1 MRSTLDTKLV
11 LVLIGAVL
19 LTCAAM
25 MATGYIYLDRSFQQA
40 AQLEPG
46 LAANVPASDGLFAAL
61 FCSLAAA
68 ALIMLLGSVY
78 ICRTLRP
85 IKKCVSFAEAVAQGD
100 NVDLD
105 VYRGD
110 CLGHLA
116 EALRGMVGKLRAQSH
131 WYESILN
138 ALPYGI
144 SVTDMDMRWTFC
156 NTVALNSMGKT
167 DMAEVRGLHCSE
179 KKGNICNTPQCG
191 IEQLRQGNHNVLNH
205 MPNGRSMEIS
215 LDYLHDQEGQRI
227 GHLEVARDVT
237 ERLRLQKEAEEAS
250 VKARMDTVNSL
261 EGVVAGLNATAD
273 QLTGKIDDVREHTR
287 RVAARMAETATAME
301 EMNSTVLEVAGNAE
315 NAAHASSSV
324 QGQARDGTERMLRTI
339 RSIQS
344 VQEQSNGLKSEME
357 SLDRQARDIGAVL
370 TLIRDIADQTNL
382 LALNAA
388 IEAARAGD
396 AGRGFAVVADEV
408 RKLAEKT
415 MSATRDVESAIET
428 IQQGTGRS
436 ALTVESAVRAID
448 EVTGMAQ
455 DSGGSLEQIFSLA
468 NDSSSR
474 VAAIATA
481 ATEQSAASE
490 EINRNIAE
498 VNDLSSNMA
507 EAMNNA
513 AAEVDAMNRQAQ
525 VIAAILDNIRNQ
537 GADATS
543 TATAHTG

>member
-1 MRSTLDTKLV
+1 ML
-11 LVLIGAVL
+11 
-19 LTCAAM
+19 
-25 MATGYIYLDRSFQQA
+25 TGYIYLTHPLQEALR
-40 AQLEPG
+40 LGPG
-46 LAANVPASDGLFAAL
+46 LEANAPAHDGLSAAL
-61 FCSLAAA
+61 FNILSAV
-68 ALIMLLGSVY
+68 ALIILIGSIY
-78 ICRTLRP
+78 ICRTLKP
-85 IKKCVSFAEAVAQGD
+85 IKKCVTFAEAVAKGD
-100 NVDLD
+100 KIDLD
-105 VYRGD
+105 VYRTD

-116 EALRGMVGKLRAQSH
+116 EALRIMVGKLRAQAH

-156 NTVALNSMGKT
+156 NTAALDSMGKT
-167 DMAEVRGLHCSE
+167 GMAEVRGLHCSE

-191 IEQLRQGNHNVLNH
+191 IEQLRLGNHKVLNH
-205 MPNGRSMEIS
+205 MPNGKSMEIS
-215 LDYLHDQEGQRI
+215 LDYLHDQEGKKI

-250 VKARMDTVNSL
+250 VKARMETVNSL
-261 EGVVAGLNATAD
+261 ESVVAGINATAE
-273 QLTGKIDDVREHTR
+273 QLTGEIDGVREQTR
-287 RVAARMAETATAME
+287 QVAGRMAETATAME

-315 NAAHASSSV
+315 NAAQSSSSV
-324 QGQARDGTERMLRTI
+324 QGQARDGRDLMLRTI
-339 RSIQS
+339 ESIQA

-357 SLDRQARDIGAVL
+357 GLDKQARDIGAVL

-388 IEAARAGD
+388 IEAARAGE

-415 MSATRDVESAIET
+415 MSATREVESAIET

-436 ALTVESAVRAID
+436 AVTVESAVRAID
-448 EVTGMAQ
+448 GVTGMAQ
-455 DSGGSLEQIFSLA
+455 DSGNSLEQIFSLA

-498 VNDLSSNMA
+498 VNDLSSIMA
-507 EAMNNA
+507 EAMNKA
-513 AAEVDAMNRQAQ
+513 AAEVDAMTRQAQ
-525 VIAAILDNIRNQ
+525 VIASILDTIRNQ
-537 GADATS
+537 GTGAAS
-543 TATAHTG
+543 ALAAHAG